1 MKKLAI
7 SAPKDEE
14 IWDYHTSFVCLACSS
29 ASQEITAQEP
39 KLEEMKMGIMTALS
53 SAQQSEIKAWEEEI
67 LPCEHT
73 LTLQQEPVVVPG
85 NGKSPFFFKKQPH
98 VELRTLKIIFQQ
110 SHHNVRPATSLP
122 TCGYVSPAVL
132 PTVDDNSLAVLVV
145 TAMH

>member
-29 ASQEITAQEP
+29 AGQEITAQEP

-85 NGKSPFFFKKQPH
+85 NGKSLFFLRSSPMWN
-98 VELRTLKIIFQQ
+98 LRTMLKMFPNSPITMFVLRPHFQPVVM
-110 SHHNVRPATSLP
+110 SHLRSCQLWT
-122 TCGYVSPAVL
+122 T
-132 PTVDDNSLAVLVV
+132 TVWRYWW
-145 TAMH
+145 